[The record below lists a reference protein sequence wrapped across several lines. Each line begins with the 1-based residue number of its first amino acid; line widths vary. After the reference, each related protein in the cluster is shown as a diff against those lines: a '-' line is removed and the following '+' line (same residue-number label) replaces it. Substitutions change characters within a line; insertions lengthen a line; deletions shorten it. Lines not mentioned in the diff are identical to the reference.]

1 MFLVY
6 PFILA
11 AIVIRIKSGV
21 WVRIKYVTI
30 TASRSAASFHP
41 NSSARRRNFR
51 RGAEYGD
58 GGIGYDPETMATS
71 QPVSDTNRCSTAS
84 GGQVL

>member
-1 MFLVY
+1 MGTHQIRYHRCF
-6 PFILA
+6 PFGG
-11 AIVIRIKSGV
+11 IVSPEFVGATSQ
-21 WVRIKYVTI
+21 Y
-30 TASRSAASFHP
+30 
-41 NSSARRRNFR
+41 R